1 MNLSTRALTAAV
13 ALAAALTLTA
23 CGNEPAPAAPDSTTS
38 EVHTLTD
45 DTAAAPLL
53 EGPASE
59 PADFGNG
66 ITARI
71 LSVGVLPPGADPYP
85 SFEDVGHAVRL
96 VVEVTNNGTEIFEF
110 PATRLM
116 VTETAMFG
124 PNWAEGRKW
133 FTDGDASE
141 LPARLVP
148 GTSATTASLFTLPAE
163 GLSDLTFVFNPNPEV
178 LAPYTFLDVEELV
191 QGY

>member
-1 MNLSTRALTAAV
+1 MNPSTRTLTAAA

-23 CGNEPAPAAPDSTTS
+23 CGEAPAPAATTP
-38 EVHTLTD
+38 EVHDLTD
-45 DTAAAPLL
+45 TDTHASPSF
-53 EGPASE
+53 EGAASE

-71 LSVGVLPPGADPYP
+71 LSADALPPGADPYP
-85 SFEDVGHAVRL
+85 SAEDVGHALRI
-96 VVEVTNNGTEIFEF
+96 VVEVTNTGTEIFEF
-110 PATRLM
+110 PETRLM

-124 PNWAEGRKW
+124 PNWADGKKW

-163 GLSDLTFVFNPNPEV
+163 GLSDLTFVFNPNPETCV
-178 LAPYTFLDVEELV
+178 PYTFLNVEELV